1 MPGPEPL
8 ALGPGA
14 RTAWSV
20 ALVLI
25 FGLQIGL
32 GLRSRLHV
40 DDRYGFAM
48 FHEFTRY
55 RIDYPW
61 QLADGAIRVF
71 TFPVP
76 LPKRSSAVRG
86 GRHHV
91 EVFGAGTTR
100 IQAQGFVRWLYE
112 NKRPEGVVAAQ
123 VVYAWERNKDGEH
136 HRELL
141 IWPPVGARP

>member
-1 MPGPEPL
+1 LPGPEPL

-55 RIDYPW
+55 RIDYRW
-61 QLADGAIRVF
+61 RLADGAVRAF

-100 IQAQGFVRWLYE
+100 LQLRGALRYLWAAHRPDDAVAVEATYRW
-112 NKRPEGVVAAQ
+112 R
-123 VVYAWERNKDGEH
+123 RNDHPDETV
-136 HRELL
+136 EQLQ
-141 IWPPVGARP
+141 WPPEAGP